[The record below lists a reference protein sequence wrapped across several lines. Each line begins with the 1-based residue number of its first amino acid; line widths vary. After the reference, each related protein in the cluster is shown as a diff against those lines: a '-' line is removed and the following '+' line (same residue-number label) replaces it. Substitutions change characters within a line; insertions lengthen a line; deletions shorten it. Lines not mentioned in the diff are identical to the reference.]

1 MSVERLLVT
10 LTEISAMDFDLAK
23 TLDSGQVFHWEKIGN
38 GFGGTIGDRAVYVEQ
53 RGNILRVRAGEA
65 RALPRIVARYFA
77 LDHPL
82 AQICASFPQDE
93 TMKAAGDFCRGLRII
108 RQPKW
113 ECLATFICSSMKQ
126 VAHIRQISHALRRR
140 FGEARKIGL
149 QRSIQNAH
157 AGPAA
162 ARAILIDSASPTF
175 VNLEQGTARSTC
187 NHTVYTFPA
196 PTRLAKSSEK
206 DLRECALGYRAKN
219 LLATARLVANGDVDL
234 EKWAALADVDL
245 RAKLC
250 ELPGVGAKVA
260 NCVMLFAYE
269 RLRAF
274 PIDVWIERVLRENYF
289 PRARKLNATRLRTF
303 TQEHFGEHGGY
314 AQQYLFHHA
323 RMTSRKSGTVRDS
336 SVRAGRA
343 HSLGM
348 TKKTARMHGQGD
360 GGRRTV
366 GAKKNG
372 TRPAFVVAG
381 SAYPSKMTKARA

>member
-1 MSVERLLVT
+1 
-10 LTEISAMDFDLAK
+10 
-23 TLDSGQVFHWEKIGN
+23 LD
-38 GFGGTIGDRAVYVEQ
+38 
-53 RGNILRVRAGEA
+53 
-65 RALPRIVARYFA
+65 RIIARYFA

-82 AQICASFPQDE
+82 AQICASFPEDKP
-93 TMKAAGDFCRGLRII
+93 MKAARDFCRGLRII

-126 VAHIRQISHALRRR
+126 VAHIRQISKKLRER
-140 FGEARKIGL
+140 FGEARNVEL

-157 AGPAA
+157 GGSAA
-162 ARAILIDSASPTF
+162 PRAMLIDSASPTF
-175 VNLEQGTARSTC
+175 VNIEQGTARSTY
-187 NHTVYTFPA
+187 NHTVYTFPEPA
-196 PTRLAKSSEK
+196 RLARSSEQ

-234 EKWAALADVDL
+234 EKWAALAEVDL

-314 AQQYLFHHA
+314 AQQYLFHYA
-323 RMTSRKSGTVRDS
+323 RMNSRKSGRPRDKCDTTRLRPA
-336 SVRAGRA
+336 VAGLR
-343 HSLGM
+343 
-348 TKKTARMHGQGD
+348 R
-360 GGRRTV
+360 GRRRV
-366 GAKKNG
+366 SLQNDKGPRVN
-372 TRPAFVVAG
+372 
-381 SAYPSKMTKARA
+381 